1 MKAPSYDVHGPGNL
15 IGIQDKKDYAA
26 KKKIFQLGFS
36 DAALRKHEPKVIH
49 EIETF
54 CEKLT
59 EDESSKEQTDGWTLP
74 KNMNAWSK
82 HTTLA
87 GSPCLLLVMLI

>member
-1 MKAPSYDVHGPGNL
+1 MKAPSYIIHGQGNL

-54 CEKLT
+54 CEKMV
-59 EDESSKEQTDGWTLP
+59 ENKSSKDETDETDDGWTTP
-74 KNMNAWSK
+74 KNMNEWSK
-82 HTTLA
+82 PSTRT
-87 GSPCLLLVMLI
+87 PNLVSH